1 MDDIITSLSSRRTA
15 ILKKKEKVQANA
27 AKQVAELEEELLALD
42 EALKSVKKAVSG
54 VLCPHCGGSGM
65 AREKDADGQTKETPC
80 DACHGTGVARSK

>member
-42 EALKSVKKAVSG
+42 E
-54 VLCPHCGGSGM
+54 VL
-65 AREKDADGQTKETPC
+65 
-80 DACHGTGVARSK
+80 